1 MERPRSWKSKV
12 PNRNLCFG
20 DKKEMDRRH
29 LNPSP
34 DSGTWLTLFIF
45 CSVAEW
51 RCRVSRTPEPAP
63 RPALRSTAGPR
74 HPADAAAD
82 SRYGGVSAV
91 LPPLLPWD
99 RASEQDSAGA
109 GYRAVPRRNA
119 RQEAAGGERR
129 GKPGRCLWK
138 WCRPVA
144 KEGRGSTGKNLN
156 PVIRIRLS
164 NFCGEN
170 ASG

>member
-1 MERPRSWKSKV
+1 M
-12 PNRNLCFG
+12 
-20 DKKEMDRRH
+20 RRRWTGGI
-29 LNPSP
+29 LTQVP

-45 CSVAEW
+45 CSVAEC

-82 SRYGGVSAV
+82 SRHGGVSAV

-99 RASEQDSAGA
+99 RALEQDSAGA

-144 KEGRGSTGKNLN
+144 EEDQGSTGKNLN

-164 NFCGEN
+164 NFCGED